1 MGTLIQPQSF
11 AMGLVDANGR
21 PLVRVKMVRNP
32 MLDYP
37 RNWKCWC
44 GKEPA
49 RAAKKCCLPH
59 MAAAVPEKDA
69 EIGRGYMEYV
79 RAQFGKR
86 DSVEAEG

>member
-1 MGTLIQPQSF
+1 MSGIIQRRSF
-11 AMGLVDANGR
+11 AAGLVDANGR

-59 MAAAVPEKDA
+59 MAAAIPEADA
-69 EIGRGYMEYV
+69 KIGQDYMAYV
-79 RAQFGKR
+79 KSHYGKT
-86 DSVEAEG
+86 DQMGADE